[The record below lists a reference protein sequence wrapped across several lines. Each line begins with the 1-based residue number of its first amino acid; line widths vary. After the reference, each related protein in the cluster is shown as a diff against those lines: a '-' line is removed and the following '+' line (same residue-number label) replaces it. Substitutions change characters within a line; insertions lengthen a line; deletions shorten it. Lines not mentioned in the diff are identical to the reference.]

1 MCDETGQGVD
11 SRTSLQLEE
20 TSFLGQG
27 ESKEHDQKGKVHIY
41 WPINQYNQFRPFYTE
56 HLYYETK
63 GNKSYTAP
71 SHFGKSGQFFW
82 LRLLQPQAVSGL
94 RVTVHHGAR
103 ITLQCVLS
111 PPIPAQY

>member
-1 MCDETGQGVD
+1 MIGKEKYI
-11 SRTSLQLEE
+11 
-20 TSFLGQG
+20 FL
-27 ESKEHDQKGKVHIY
+27 
-41 WPINQYNQFRPFYTE
+41 WPVNQYNQFRPFYTK

-82 LRLLQPQAVSGL
+82 LRLLQPQAISGL

-111 PPIPAQY
+111 PPSLPNTSYRHYHLCYLPEAGKVHN